1 MDLKQAWK
9 KKVLSAAAGLEPAEL
24 VLKNASFVNVFTSKV
39 QTADI
44 AICCGVIAGIGS
56 YHGLQ
61 ELDMTGKVVVPGLI
75 DAHMHI
81 ETSMVSPAQLSAV
94 LTAHGTTTL
103 ITDPHEIANV
113 MGADG
118 IRYMLQATEGLTLD
132 VRVMLPSCVPGSVAG
147 GWECGTARS
156 GSGAVLQASS
166 CIGPCRINVLS
177 GCGGWQS
184 GYFKQN

>member
-1 MDLKQAWK
+1 MNLTQSLRSEI
-9 KKVLSAAAGLEPAEL
+9 LSAAAGLKPAEL
-24 VLKNASFVNVFTSKV
+24 VLKNASFVNVFTNKV

-44 AICCGVIAGIGS
+44 AICCGKIAGIGS

-61 ELDMTGKVVVPGLI
+61 ELDMAGKVLVPGLI

-118 IRYMLQATEGLTLD
+118 IR
-132 VRVMLPSCVPGSVAG
+132 
-147 GWECGTARS
+147 
-156 GSGAVLQASS
+156 
-166 CIGPCRINVLS
+166 
-177 GCGGWQS
+177 
-184 GYFKQN
+184 

>member
-1 MDLKQAWK
+1 MAG
-9 KKVLSAAAGLEPAEL
+9 KVLA
-24 VLKNASFVNVFTSKV
+24 
-39 QTADI
+39 
-44 AICCGVIAGIGS
+44 
-56 YHGLQ
+56 
-61 ELDMTGKVVVPGLI
+61 PGLI

-118 IRYMLQATEGLTLD
+118 IRYMLQATEGLALD
-132 VRVMLPSCVPGSVAG
+132 VRVMLLCPGSSAG

-166 CIGPCRINVLS
+166 CVGPCRTDVLS
-177 GCGGWQS
+177 GCSGRKS